1 MAEKV
6 AELSSESNVEQAFK
20 VEVTKNTKGYNWV
33 VRVYGDD
40 IDSVTSNVER
50 LETWAK
56 TKYGDA

>member
-1 MAEKV
+1 MSDMIEKNSAEEKP
-6 AELSSESNVEQAFK
+6 FK

-40 IDSVTSNVER
+40 IDTVKNQVSE

-56 TKYGDA
+56 DTYGGKE

>member
-1 MAEKV
+1 MEEAKV
-6 AELSSESNVEQAFK
+6 TSNEDKPFK

-40 IDSVTSNVER
+40 LAAVKEQVTN

-56 TKYGDA
+56 ETYGDKS

>member
-1 MAEKV
+1 MSDEVRTNAEDKP
-6 AELSSESNVEQAFK
+6 FK

-40 IDSVTSNVER
+40 VESVKAQVTE

-56 TKYGDA
+56 KNYGDKE